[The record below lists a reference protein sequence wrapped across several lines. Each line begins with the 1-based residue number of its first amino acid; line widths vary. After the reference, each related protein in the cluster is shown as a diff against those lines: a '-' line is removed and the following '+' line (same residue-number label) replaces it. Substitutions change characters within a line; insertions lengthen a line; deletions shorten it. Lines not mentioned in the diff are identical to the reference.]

1 MVAGTHEDPMKVM
14 CLGAVENQLAPYI
27 SWFRQEPSITG
38 HYVPARFY
46 ESGWSAMFG
55 ERIMRSVRMY
65 FPRNYAQL
73 AGYDFLMLD
82 SPVVSYFGDDGIHW
96 MRRAIEE
103 GEVGATTM
111 NSLLSKHQFC
121 FLPFLL
127 SELSDCFPLD
137 GIKVAEYSGGLDS
150 TKLSMKI
157 GTPYKGP
164 FHVRVN
170 RNTPPV
176 FTPFLSLGLEK
187 FVGGGGYLMFAR
199 QGALI
204 WMWSVGNH
212 PEIAPE
218 VPYLM
223 SWEFGDGLTWS
234 LSDNMRHGWWGWD
247 MPAET
252 HIVSDNPYGLDILV
266 NWIRYGTG
274 REPIQDIPVFHSLR
288 VSYGNYNDLRSMV
301 FSVIDFVSSFGGKTV
316 DLEMR
321 VQNTDGLVGESKL
334 LYMDNELQSAE
345 TKIDLAIDILE
356 KITEDSMRRKDET
369 FLWIYIT
376 QWLVVTAT
384 GMVCGSVLWTLMV
397 RRRVYREVPTTK
409 RM

>member
-1 MVAGTHEDPMKVM
+1 
-14 CLGAVENQLAPYI
+14 
-27 SWFRQEPSITG
+27 
-38 HYVPARFY
+38 
-46 ESGWSAMFG
+46 
-55 ERIMRSVRMY
+55 
-65 FPRNYAQL
+65 
-73 AGYDFLMLD
+73 
-82 SPVVSYFGDDGIHW
+82 
-96 MRRAIEE
+96 
-103 GEVGATTM
+103 
-111 NSLLSKHQFC
+111 
-121 FLPFLL
+121 
-127 SELSDCFPLD
+127 
-137 GIKVAEYSGGLDS
+137 
-150 TKLSMKI
+150 
-157 GTPYKGP
+157 
-164 FHVRVN
+164 VRVN